1 MNLCP
6 FTAIKNIFGC
16 CNKDTV
22 ILNDLWRQVRTD
34 KLTVIKFIR
43 TLQKKDK
50 KLYAQMK
57 DYFNDKGKRNAT
69 PLVQKI

>member
-6 FTAIKNIFGC
+6 FAAIKNIFGC
-16 CNKDTV
+16 CNKDTF